1 MANEQETD
9 SVEQRVYDALTFD
22 GDGKLLPTDETA
34 LRSRTLMTILIEIL
48 LTKRILT
55 NAELDNLLFR
65 LGRNQVFNAVKKS
78 ESTVGEM
85 DDLRT
90 NDSKRKPELPPSPEH
105 AF

>member
-9 SVEQRVYDALTFD
+9 SGEQRVYDALTFD
-22 GDGKLLPTDETA
+22 GDGKPLSTDETA

-65 LGRNQVFNAVKKS
+65 LGRNQVFNTVKKS

>member
-9 SVEQRVYDALTFD
+9 SGEQRVYDALTFD
-22 GDGKLLPTDETA
+22 GDGKPLSTDETA

-65 LGRNQVFNAVKKS
+65 LGRSHMINAVKKS
-78 ESTVGEM
+78 ESAEGEM
-85 DDLRT
+85 GDLPT
-90 NDSKRKPELPPSPEH
+90 NQSKRKPELPPSPEH